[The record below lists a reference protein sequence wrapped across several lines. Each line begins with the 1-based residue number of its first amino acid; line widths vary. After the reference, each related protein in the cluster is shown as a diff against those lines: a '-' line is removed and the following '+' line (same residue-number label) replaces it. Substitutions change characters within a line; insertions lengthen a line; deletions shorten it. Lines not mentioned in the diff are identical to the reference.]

1 MEKQT
6 YMDLKKRHEKEVADF
21 PIAYAFNDEQLEE
34 ALTKL
39 GATRR
44 EVVTIFGH
52 GDIVKKT
59 DAKAFIDML
68 KRHSKETMDRLIEDH
83 EFAESAFLYEM
94 DNHEYAIN
102 YDGDEDVLRCFGLEY
117 DDLEKHNLY
126 EPYRRARKRH
136 MTYAQDWM

>member
-68 KRHSKETMDRLIEDH
+68 KRHSKETM
-83 EFAESAFLYEM
+83 
-94 DNHEYAIN
+94 
-102 YDGDEDVLRCFGLEY
+102 
-117 DDLEKHNLY
+117 HNG
-126 EPYRRARKRH
+126 
-136 MTYAQDWM
+136 